1 MISLNRA
8 QILGRLT
15 RDPEMRYTPNG
26 RTVTSFG
33 VATNRRFKTAEGN
46 LQDQTEFHDVVAWG
60 KLAEISHQF
69 LHKGEP
75 VYVEGRLQTRSWES
89 PDGAK
94 RQKTEI
100 VAENVIALA
109 GRVATVDA
117 EPEEVAEQAK
127 AAVEE
132 KPEVEQVP
140 TAKPKRA
147 TKKEKPNPDQTDSSP
162 AGLQE
167 INLDDLPF

>member
-15 RDPEMRYTPNG
+15 RDPELRYTPSGKSVAN
-26 RTVTSFG
+26 FG
-33 VATNRRFKTAEGN
+33 VATNRRFKNAEGTV
-46 LQDQTEFHDVVAWG
+46 QDQTEFHDVVAWG

-75 VYVEGRLQTRSWES
+75 VYIDGRLQTRSWDA

-100 VAENVIALA
+100 VAENVIALGARSASPTA
-109 GRVATVDA
+109 GLDIEPSVVANDSEVPG
-117 EPEEVAEQAK
+117 EPKPAK
-127 AAVEE
+127 EDVKPAKKSTSTKASADKEE
-132 KPEVEQVP
+132 KP
-140 TAKPKRA
+140 A
-147 TKKEKPNPDQTDSSP
+147 DD
-162 AGLQE
+162 